1 MARHAFIATSGQRA
15 GKGKIKTLMIILMKK
30 KIGQSKI
37 VPQQGEAQQD
47 EIKIKK
53 KKKKKKQREVKIK
66 VSASRQIQLR
76 GELLLKVKLLQVK
89 EVEL

>member
-1 MARHAFIATSGQRA
+1 MARHAFIATSSQRA

-53 KKKKKKQREVKIK
+53 EKKKQREVKIK

-76 GELLLKVKLLQVK
+76 GELLFKVKLLQVK

>member
-15 GKGKIKTLMIILMKK
+15 GKGKIKTLMIIKK
-30 KIGQSKI
+30 KMGQSKI

-53 KKKKKKQREVKIK
+53 EKKKQREVKIK

>member
-1 MARHAFIATSGQRA
+1 MARHAFIATSSQRA
-15 GKGKIKTLMIILMKK
+15 GKGKIKTLMIIKK

-47 EIKIKK
+47 EIKLKK
-53 KKKKKKQREVKIK
+53 EKKKQREVKIK

>member
-53 KKKKKKQREVKIK
+53 EKKKQREVKIK

>member
-1 MARHAFIATSGQRA
+1 MARHAFIATSSQRA
-15 GKGKIKTLMIILMKK
+15 GKGKIKTLMIIKK

-53 KKKKKKQREVKIK
+53 EKKKQREVKIK

>member
-1 MARHAFIATSGQRA
+1 MARHAFIATSSQRA
-15 GKGKIKTLMIILMKK
+15 GKGKIKTLMIIKK

-37 VPQQGEAQQD
+37 VPQQGEAEQD

-53 KKKKKKQREVKIK
+53 EKKKQREVKIK

>member
-15 GKGKIKTLMIILMKK
+15 GKGRIKTLMIIKK
-30 KIGQSKI
+30 KVGQSKI

-53 KKKKKKQREVKIK
+53 EKKKQREVKIK

>member
-1 MARHAFIATSGQRA
+1 MARLAFIATSSQRA
-15 GKGKIKTLMIILMKK
+15 GKGKIKTLMIIKK
-30 KIGQSKI
+30 KIGQCKI

-53 KKKKKKQREVKIK
+53 EKKKQREVKIK

>member
-1 MARHAFIATSGQRA
+1 MARHAFIATSSQRA
-15 GKGKIKTLMIILMKK
+15 GKGKIKTLMIIKK
-30 KIGQSKI
+30 KNGQNKI
-37 VPQQGEAQQD
+37 VPKQGEAQQD

-53 KKKKKKQREVKIK
+53 EKKKQREVKIK

>member
-1 MARHAFIATSGQRA
+1 MARHAFIATSSQRA
-15 GKGKIKTLMIILMKK
+15 GKGKIKTLMIIKK
-30 KIGQSKI
+30 KMGQSKI

-47 EIKIKK
+47 KIKIKK
-53 KKKKKKQREVKIK
+53 EKKKQREVKIE

>member
-53 KKKKKKQREVKIK
+53 EKKKKQREVKIE

>member
-1 MARHAFIATSGQRA
+1 MARHAFIATSSQRA
-15 GKGKIKTLMIILMKK
+15 GKGKIKTLMIILMT
-30 KIGQSKI
+30 IGQSKI

-53 KKKKKKQREVKIK
+53 EKKKQREVKIK

>member
-53 KKKKKKQREVKIK
+53 EKKKQREVKIE

>member
-1 MARHAFIATSGQRA
+1 MLSRM
-15 GKGKIKTLMIILMKK
+15 MIIKK

-37 VPQQGEAQQD
+37 VPKQGEAQQD

-53 KKKKKKQREVKIK
+53 EKKKQREVKIK

>member
-1 MARHAFIATSGQRA
+1 MARHAFIATSSQRA
-15 GKGKIKTLMIILMKK
+15 GKGKIKTLMIIKK
-30 KIGQSKI
+30 KMGQSKI

-47 EIKIKK
+47 KIKIKK
-53 KKKKKKQREVKIK
+53 EKKKQREVKIE

-89 EVEL
+89 EVKL

>member
-37 VPQQGEAQQD
+37 VPQQGEAQQN

-53 KKKKKKQREVKIK
+53 EKKKQREVKIK

>member
-1 MARHAFIATSGQRA
+1 MARHAFIATSSQRA

-30 KIGQSKI
+30 KMGQSKI

-53 KKKKKKQREVKIK
+53 EKEEQREVKIK

>member
-1 MARHAFIATSGQRA
+1 MARHAFIATSSQRA
-15 GKGKIKTLMIILMKK
+15 GKGKIKTLMIIKK

-37 VPQQGEAQQD
+37 VPKQGEAQQD

-53 KKKKKKQREVKIK
+53 KKKKKQREVKIE

>member
-1 MARHAFIATSGQRA
+1 MS
-15 GKGKIKTLMIILMKK
+15 
-30 KIGQSKI
+30 QSKI

-53 KKKKKKQREVKIK
+53 EKKKQREVKIK

>member
-1 MARHAFIATSGQRA
+1 MARHAFIATSSQRA
-15 GKGKIKTLMIILMKK
+15 GKGKIKTLMIIKK

-37 VPQQGEAQQD
+37 VPKQGEAQQD

-53 KKKKKKQREVKIK
+53 EKKKQREVKIK

>member
-1 MARHAFIATSGQRA
+1 MARHAFIATSSQRA

-53 KKKKKKQREVKIK
+53 KKKKQREVKIK
-66 VSASRQIQLR
+66 VSTSRQIQLR
-76 GELLLKVKLLQVK
+76 GELLLEVKLLQVK

>member
-1 MARHAFIATSGQRA
+1 MARHAFIATSSQRA
-15 GKGKIKTLMIILMKK
+15 GKGKIKTLMIIKK

-47 EIKIKK
+47 KIKIKK
-53 KKKKKKQREVKIK
+53 EKKKQREVKIK